1 MKKHTTTPQQDSGMK
16 KYVPY
21 GINGMYYIYD
31 NDLHFML
38 PGQAGSSSRRMIK
51 RKCEQLNAEEAQT
64 QPTKE
69 VLQDKHTPGE
79 WKTEYQQY
87 ADEQDS
93 TDTHICVAAAN
104 GDWIADCGPEG
115 NEESEANA
123 ELIVKAVNNYQS
135 LVDENGILKEARNVL
150 CQLVKDMADSN
161 KELLEKLNELHH
173 YTDHK
178 VKSYNIKD
186 SMYFSVIN
194 IMANGL
200 HNKFKQH

>member
-1 MKKHTTTPQQDSGMK
+1 MNIMKKHTTTPQQDSGMK

-69 VLQDKHTPGE
+69 VLQDKHTQGE
-79 WKTEYQQY
+79 WLADGRAIVLANDYSQEIGVIKTHE
-87 ADEQDS
+87 D
-93 TDTHICVAAAN
+93 
-104 GDWIADCGPEG
+104 
-115 NEESEANA
+115 A